1 MKRKIICVAC
11 LMLIGLLAGCKKN
24 AEEEKNVE
32 SSKEVQLDSTN
43 MPLEI
48 SANVEKRLNGQR
60 IKVKVIEECRDG
72 IMQYNF
78 IESVSKT
85 VAKNFML
92 KRKDT
97 K

>member
-1 MKRKIICVAC
+1 
-11 LMLIGLLAGCKKN
+11 
-24 AEEEKNVE
+24 
-32 SSKEVQLDSTN
+32 